1 MLGCSKGTYI
11 VFSAF
16 KSLFVSKLMVF
27 EFPVRVY
34 YEDTDA
40 GGVVYHANYLNFYER
55 ARTEFLRE
63 LGFEQDTLLK
73 EDIAFVVRRCELDYL
88 MPAKF
93 NDQLIVHVEIEH
105 LKRTSIIFKQK
116 ITSQNGDLISTAQVI
131 IVCVALTK
139 MKPSAIPSL
148 ILKELQRAS

>member
-1 MLGCSKGTYI
+1 M
-11 VFSAF
+11 A
-16 KSLFVSKLMVF
+16 F

-55 ARTEFLRE
+55 ARTEFLRS
-63 LGFEQDTLLK
+63 LGFEQDTLL
-73 EDIAFVVRRCELDYL
+73 EQGTAFVVRRCELDYL

-93 NDQLIVHVEIEH
+93 NDQLLVEVDIEL
-105 LKRTSIIFKQK
+105 LKRASIVFKQK
-116 ITSQNGDLISTAQVI
+116 ITTKEGNLLSTAQVVV
-131 IVCVALTK
+131 VCVALTP
-139 MKPSAIPSL
+139 MKPIAIPSH